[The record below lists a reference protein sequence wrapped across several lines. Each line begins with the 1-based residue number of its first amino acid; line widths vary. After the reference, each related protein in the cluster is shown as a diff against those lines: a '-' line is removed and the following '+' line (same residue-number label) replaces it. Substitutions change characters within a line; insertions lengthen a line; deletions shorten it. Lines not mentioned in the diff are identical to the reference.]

1 MKEILIDYKEQ
12 ILIIISYITLP
23 FLVFICSLAN
33 VYLFG
38 RMLNIIKK
46 DVHKNFVAVITII
59 SCYIFYFYYFSPEI
73 SLIQKFWT
81 AFLYGSISIIL
92 YVLIGF
98 KLYDRVD
105 HLLDK
110 VSSDKKIKKH

>member
-1 MKEILIDYKEQ
+1 MKEILIEYKDQ
-12 ILIIISYITLP
+12 ILILISYITLP

-33 VYLFG
+33 VYMLG
-38 RMLNIIKK
+38 RMLNIVKK
-46 DVHKNFVAVITII
+46 DVHKNYVAVITII
-59 SCYIFYFYYFSPEI
+59 SCYIFYFYYFFSEI

-81 AFLYGSISIIL
+81 AFLYSSISIIL

-105 HLLDK
+105 NLLDK
-110 VSSDKKIKKH
+110 ISPDTKIKKH